1 VPPRQSETL
10 TEAELRIMHVLWGKG
25 SGTVQ
30 QVLDSIKEKPLLAY
44 NSVLTTIRVLERKGY
59 LKHLKDGRAH
69 VYTPLVGQQ
78 EATRS
83 EIRHLVSRFFK
94 DSHEQLVLNLLEDQG
109 IGPEEIT
116 HLRRCWFRKTSCKR
130 IRLRKTLLGATRNEL
145 ARYADDDSDNRTAL
159 GRAHSECAAR
169 RIADRILR
177 LDIAAVLRK
186 QSSGTRFAVWFVA
199 LLMVAVLPLLGGF
212 NVGADKGR
220 TWPALGMAQGHL
232 HSAITIPGSWALLS
246 LSPGLWAR
254 AWPWHVWRRGSG
266 SCGNCGGAA
275 RPSLRRISTQLCSE
289 RWKGSVLPAQS
300 GSALR
305 RKCACPPPWFLEADH
320 RSARLD
326 IARTIARG
334 SKRHPA
340 A

>member
-116 HLRRCWFRKTSCKR
+116 HLREMLVQKDFVQTDTVKKD
-130 IRLRKTLLGATRNEL
+130 ATR
-145 ARYADDDSDNRTAL
+145 SDA
-159 GRAHSECAAR
+159 
-169 RIADRILR
+169 
-177 LDIAAVLRK
+177 K
-186 QSSGTRFAVWFVA
+186 
-199 LLMVAVLPLLGGF
+199 
-212 NVGADKGR
+212 
-220 TWPALGMAQGHL
+220 
-232 HSAITIPGSWALLS
+232 
-246 LSPGLWAR
+246 
-254 AWPWHVWRRGSG
+254 
-266 SCGNCGGAA
+266 
-275 RPSLRRISTQLCSE
+275 
-289 RWKGSVLPAQS
+289 
-300 GSALR
+300 
-305 RKCACPPPWFLEADH
+305 
-320 RSARLD
+320 
-326 IARTIARG
+326 
-334 SKRHPA
+334 
-340 A
+340 